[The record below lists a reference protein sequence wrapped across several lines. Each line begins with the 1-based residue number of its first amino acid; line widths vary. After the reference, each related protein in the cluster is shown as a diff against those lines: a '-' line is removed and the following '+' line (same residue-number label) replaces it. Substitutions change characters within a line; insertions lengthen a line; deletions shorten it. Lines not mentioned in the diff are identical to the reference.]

1 MDDTVRRICKS
12 KRHLETDNIK
22 EMTLMNRNF
31 WIASGIRALRT
42 VCQTAVA
49 TIGTAIVITDV
60 NWMYVISASALAG
73 ILSIL
78 TSIATGL
85 PEVQLQE
92 TLYDLDND
100 PDDEEEDLFVEDYDE
115 IGIPETDGDE

>member
-1 MDDTVRRICKS
+1 
-12 KRHLETDNIK
+12 
-22 EMTLMNRNF
+22 MNRNF